1 MAKIGYVPQNVSII
15 DESILF
21 NIVLEDDP
29 NKIDLIRVDEL
40 LKQVNLY
47 EHVYNLPK
55 RINELAGESGVKL
68 SGGQRQR
75 IGIIRALYKNPSIL
89 ILDEAT
95 SSLDEK
101 TEDSIIKKLFNNIYQ
116 KTIIS
121 ISHRPNSLKYC
132 NRILEIKNNTIN
144 EKTN

>member
-1 MAKIGYVPQNVSII
+1 MFSLNNYKDKMNKT
-15 DESILF
+15 
-21 NIVLEDDP
+21 LEKFIKDLSTLSTGRA
-29 NKIDLIRVDEL
+29 NANMLDLIRVDEL

-75 IGIIRALYKNPSIL
+75 ICIIRALYKNPSIL

-95 SSLDEK
+95 SSLD
-101 TEDSIIKKLFNNIYQ
+101 
-116 KTIIS
+116 
-121 ISHRPNSLKYC
+121 
-132 NRILEIKNNTIN
+132 
-144 EKTN
+144 

>member
-1 MAKIGYVPQNVSII
+1 M
-15 DESILF
+15 
-21 NIVLEDDP
+21 
-29 NKIDLIRVDEL
+29 
-40 LKQVNLY
+40 KQVNLY